1 MCREIWGEK
10 HPFGPG
16 RRKKEGADIHA
27 EELDILR
34 GEEVSLRPPRE
45 ADVETVY
52 EWDRDPELAAWNG
65 RAPVSVSLDAARRD
79 YLLRWEDPGVK
90 TFIIEA
96 GGRPVG
102 LATLYDF
109 RGGGCELGIKIGPEE
124 LRGRG
129 YATEAV
135 RLLVDYA
142 FRRLGLEVVRGSTLA
157 HNRRMRRVFEKCG
170 FERVGEGS
178 ILSRYDNRRYA
189 EVFYERRR

>member
-1 MCREIWGEK
+1 MAGRE
-10 HPFGPG
+10 
-16 RRKKEGADIHA
+16 KEGADIHA
-27 EELDILR
+27 EELDTLR
-34 GEEVSLRPPRE
+34 GGEVSLRPPRE
-45 ADVETVY
+45 EDVETVY

-65 RAPVSVSLDAARRD
+65 RAPVSVSLEAARRD

-96 GGRPVG
+96 EGRPVG

-142 FRRLGLEVVRGSTLA
+142 FQRLGLRVVRGSTLA

-189 EVFYERRR
+189 EVFYERRRH